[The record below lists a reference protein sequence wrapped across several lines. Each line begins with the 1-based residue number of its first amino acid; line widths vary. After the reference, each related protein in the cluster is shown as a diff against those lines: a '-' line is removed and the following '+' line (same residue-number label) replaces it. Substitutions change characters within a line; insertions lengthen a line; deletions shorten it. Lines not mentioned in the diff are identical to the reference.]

1 MKTFLVQITREFEIE
16 VEATDETEALEVALE
31 RVEDEFTE
39 TIIVDELTDA

>member
-39 TIIVDELTDA
+39 TIIVDTLAD

>member
-39 TIIVDELTDA
+39 TIIVDELAD